1 MLAKNLVVNLF
12 YVLLVN
18 QSGQPILTHINNT
31 NATMQTAHQRAN
43 AEEYTSPQLFL
54 MEIATE
60 QGIAISD
67 TSITVPDFG
76 EEQEW

>member
-1 MLAKNLVVNLF
+1 
-12 YVLLVN
+12 
-18 QSGQPILTHINNT
+18 
-31 NATMQTAHQRAN
+31 MQTAHQRAN

-54 MEIATE
+54 REIATE